1 MPALKKLPAAWALGA
16 LVSMP
21 VCVSSQDAGSVLFVR
36 GADRSGGFLEN
47 PTDTSRTEQ
56 LGDIRNTSTS
66 GGNHGWFELAMFLE
80 TNGFLVEQVV
90 EPLEA
95 GQLPTA
101 NGGTGATTGAALDFT
116 SFFSVTDRLD
126 NDPGVART
134 LADYDVVVFGS
145 NNADYSNQSASASV
159 DAVEAYVRGGNAALF
174 ISDANFGSDWADASL
189 SDQPFLDRFA
199 VTVNQD
205 NGTYT
210 LSSAEDLGSPADY
223 SQSGNTA
230 IGDAVLGGV
239 NAIEGEGVTPFTLGS
254 PQALAAADVE
264 LVLTIDAEET
274 VIPNSGFGGSN
285 RRGSPGRAAGS
296 GGNDDVAVFIGLAGA
311 GAVAGHFDRNTF
323 FNENGAGS
331 FLFKEDT
338 ERDGVEVDLDN
349 DEYALNLFT
358 TLAAVPEP
366 SGLLLLGV
374 SAAAVLPRR
383 RRG

>member
-1 MPALKKLPAAWALGA
+1 MPALKKLPATLAVVAS
-16 LVSMP
+16 VSLP

-47 PTDTSRTEQ
+47 PTDFSRTEQ
-56 LGDIRNTSTS
+56 LGDIRNTSTA
-66 GGNHGWFELAMFLE
+66 GGNHGWFELATFLE
-80 TNGFLVEQVV
+80 TKGFRVEQVV

-101 NGGTGATTGAALDFT
+101 SGGTGATTGAALDFT

-126 NDPGVART
+126 NDPGVSRT

-145 NNADYSNQSASASV
+145 NNADYSDQLASV

-174 ISDANFGSDWADASL
+174 ISDANFGGDWADASL

-210 LSSAEDLGSPADY
+210 LSSAEDAGSPADY
-223 SQSGNTA
+223 SQTGNTA

-254 PQALAAADVE
+254 PQTLAAADVE

-274 VIPNSGFGGSN
+274 IIPNSGFGGSN
-285 RRGSPGRAAGS
+285 RRGSPARAAGD
-296 GGNDDVAVFIGLAGA
+296 GGNEDVAVFIGLAGA

-323 FNENGAGS
+323 FNERGAGS
-331 FLFKEDT
+331 FLIKEDT

-349 DEYALNLFT
+349 DEYAANLFT
-358 TLAAVPEP
+358 ALASVPEP
-366 SGLLLLGV
+366 SALGLLGV
-374 SAAAVLPRR
+374 SAVVVLGR